1 MGVER
6 AVGGSSLVEVLDR
19 VLDKGV
25 VVDAWVRVSLVGIE
39 LVTIEARVVI
49 ASVDTY
55 LRYAQA
61 IVGTPQVSRPRE
73 VEASDRYEE
82 LAAEVASLR
91 AQLAAPVPVVAQSP
105 LAAQSPLVAQAPRQA
120 VAARPRSRKARTPE
134 AAPA

>member
-6 AVGGSSLVEVLDR
+6 AVGGSSLVEVVDR

-61 IVGTPQVSRPRE
+61 IVGTPQVSRPR
-73 VEASDRYEE
+73 VEGPDRYEE
-82 LAAEVASLR
+82 LEAQIASLR
-91 AQLAAPVPVVAQSP
+91 AQLAEPVPVVAQSP
-105 LAAQSPLVAQAPRQA
+105 LAAQAPRQK
-120 VAARPRSRKARTPE
+120 VAAQRVRSRKARALE
-134 AAPA
+134 VAPA